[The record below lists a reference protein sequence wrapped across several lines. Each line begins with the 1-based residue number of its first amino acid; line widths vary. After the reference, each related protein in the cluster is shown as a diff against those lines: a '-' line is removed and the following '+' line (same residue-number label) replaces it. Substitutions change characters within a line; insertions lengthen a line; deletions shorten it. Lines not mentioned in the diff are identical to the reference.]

1 MYYLEVFFQNNESI
15 AIKSLIKNPSI
26 EEVEMFVAKDIEK
39 YGCVK
44 KTHVIPLAEVE
55 KFFDWSDIDNW
66 PILTKHEEVP
76 IRGAMVKQNYSDTG
90 KKIQYGMDIQMH
102 DDKYYGCAYYLARI
116 GKSVFAC
123 SWEYKSFAEA
133 YDKLSLE
140 IIKHMNNHPVLR
152 FG

>member
-26 EEVEMFVAKDIEK
+26 EEVETFVAKDMEK
-39 YGCVK
+39 YGRVK

-66 PILTKHEEVP
+66 PILTKHERVP
-76 IRGAMVKQNYSDTG
+76 IRGAMIKQNYSDTG
-90 KKIQYGMDIQMH
+90 EKIQYGMDIQMH
-102 DDKYYGCAYYLARI
+102 DDKYYGSAYYLTSTGR
-116 GKSVFAC
+116 STFAH
-123 SWEYKSFAEA
+123 SWKYSCFSEA
-133 YDKLSLE
+133 YDSLCLE

-152 FG
+152 IS